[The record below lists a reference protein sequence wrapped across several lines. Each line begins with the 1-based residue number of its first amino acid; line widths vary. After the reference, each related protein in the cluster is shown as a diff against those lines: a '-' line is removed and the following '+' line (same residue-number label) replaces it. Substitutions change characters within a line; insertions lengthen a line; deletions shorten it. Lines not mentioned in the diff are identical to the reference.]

1 MKFLNSVRSS
11 FTPLRFANFRHYL
24 AGQSVSLIGTWM
36 QATAQGWVV
45 WELTHSPAAL
55 GTVAMLST
63 LPILL
68 FGPMTGVWADRLDRR
83 KLLIGSQT
91 VAMLLAFS
99 LAFLVQTGLVQL
111 WHIYVL
117 SFLLGIVSAVDFP
130 AQQAFIGDLTGMGE
144 VRKAVVVNAMVMQ
157 VSRMVGPALAGFVV
171 GSLGAAVAFGIN
183 GLSFVAVI
191 ISLMVVRSQ
200 QVRRPSSGNFLT
212 EFTEGL
218 RFIRTQPRLQD
229 VILYTVFVTFFGL
242 SVMNILAAVADRVL
256 HGQADTLGL
265 LMAASGAGAL
275 VGAIVVVPIVQGFA
289 RTGIILGLCCA
300 WAGTWFVFFSLSTWL
315 PLSMLCLFIVSLT
328 VPAVITT
335 ASGLLQTMAPP
346 TMRARLLSVF
356 TMVSFGIQPL
366 ASLVLGYS
374 AQHLGPALA
383 IRINGVAM
391 VAAVLLLLGLR
402 PALRRWESTPMV
414 AAAVEVAP

>member
-1 MKFLNSVRSS
+1 M
-11 FTPLRFANFRHYL
+11 
-24 AGQSVSLIGTWM
+24 
-36 QATAQGWVV
+36 
-45 WELTHSPAAL
+45 
-55 GTVAMLST
+55 
-63 LPILL
+63 
-68 FGPMTGVWADRLDRR
+68 
-83 KLLIGSQT
+83 
-91 VAMLLAFS
+91 
-99 LAFLVQTGLVQL
+99 
-111 WHIYVL
+111 
-117 SFLLGIVSAVDFP
+117 
-130 AQQAFIGDLTGMGE
+130 
-144 VRKAVVVNAMVMQ
+144 
-157 VSRMVGPALAGFVV
+157 
-171 GSLGAAVAFGIN
+171 
-183 GLSFVAVI
+183 I
-191 ISLMVVRSQ
+191 ISLIVVRSQ
-200 QVRRPSSGNFLT
+200 QVRRPSTGNSWT

-275 VGAIVVVPIVQGFA
+275 VGAIVVVPIVQGFT
-289 RTGIILGLCCA
+289 RTGIVLGLCCA
-300 WAGTWFVFFSLSTWL
+300 WAGTWFVFFSFSTWL

-366 ASLVLGYS
+366 ASLVLGFS

-391 VAAVLLLLGLR
+391 VAAVLLLLSLR
-402 PALRRWESTPMV
+402 PALRRWESTQMV
-414 AAAVEVAP
+414 AAVVEVTQ